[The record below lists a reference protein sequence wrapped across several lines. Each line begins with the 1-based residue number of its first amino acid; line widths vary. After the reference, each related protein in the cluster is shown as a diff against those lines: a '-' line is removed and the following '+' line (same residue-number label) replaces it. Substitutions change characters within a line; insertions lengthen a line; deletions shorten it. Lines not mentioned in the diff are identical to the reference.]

1 MVDRNSERKLGLKGL
16 NQNSFNQVKDTGIH
30 PFPILVLTK
39 SSQFRQHCHTDEC
52 QWQPSSPCTPDVKP
66 KTALHYTTPHHTTH
80 YTTLHYTTLHYT
92 LHYTTH
98 NTTLH

>member
-66 KTALHYTTPHHTTH
+66 KTALSPPPRTHTHTNTHTHTHRQTYTDTNTHTFT
-80 YTTLHYTTLHYT
+80 
-92 LHYTTH
+92 
-98 NTTLH
+98 